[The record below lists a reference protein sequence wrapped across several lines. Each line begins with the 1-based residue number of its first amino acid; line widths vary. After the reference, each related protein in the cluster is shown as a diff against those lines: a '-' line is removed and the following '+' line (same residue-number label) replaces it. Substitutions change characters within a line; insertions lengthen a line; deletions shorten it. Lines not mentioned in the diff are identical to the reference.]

1 MTSTSATVPTTRDIS
16 GGRGAA
22 GPTLE
27 QPPDRAEPDGV
38 LLPLPLR
45 QPPGLPEPR
54 PPDRATR
61 AAQASE
67 IVTLL
72 AEADGPEPVAEDTG
86 SRLTRLAELVV
97 RAISAAVIRA
107 DLDKSRARILAA
119 ADESRRRIERDL
131 HDGAQQRL
139 ATLAVQLRAAAAG
152 NLTAGPE
159 ELRDVLEQAANEVTA
174 ALNEVRDIARGIH
187 PEVLSQGGLAPA
199 LQALARRSA
208 VPVKLAASTSGRL
221 PEHIEVTAYYVV
233 SELLNNTAKHAHA
246 SVVRV
251 TVEQRDKTMHLSVR
265 DDGVGD
271 ADPARGSGLV
281 GLRDRVEATGGT
293 VVIQSPAGAGTTVLV
308 SLPLDWSV

>member
-16 GGRGAA
+16 GGLGTA
-22 GPTLE
+22 GRTLE

-38 LLPLPLR
+38 LLPFPLR
-45 QPPGLPEPR
+45 EPPGLHEPH
-54 PPDRATR
+54 PPDQATR
-61 AAQASE
+61 AALASE

-86 SRLTRLAELVV
+86 SRLTCFAELVATAV
-97 RAISAAVIRA
+97 SAALIRA

-139 ATLAVQLRAAAAG
+139 VTLAVQLRAAAG

-159 ELRDVLEQAANEVTA
+159 ELRDVLEQAASEVTA

-187 PEVLSQGGLAPA
+187 PAVLSQGGLAPA
-199 LQALARRSA
+199 LQALARRSV
-208 VPVKLAASTSGRL
+208 VPVKLAVSTSGRL
-221 PEHIEVTAYYVV
+221 AEHIEVTAYYIV
-233 SELLNNTAKHAHA
+233 SELLTNAAKHARA

-251 TVEQRDKTMHLSVR
+251 TVEQRDKTLHLSVR
-265 DDGVGD
+265 DDGVGG
-271 ADPARGSGLV
+271 ADPARGSGLI
-281 GLRDRVEATGGT
+281 GLRDRVEAIGGT
-293 VVIQSPAGAGTTVLV
+293 AVVQSPAGVGTTVLV

>member
-1 MTSTSATVPTTRDIS
+1 MTSTSASVPTTSDIS
-16 GGRGAA
+16 GGRDTTGR
-22 GPTLE
+22 TLK

-38 LLPLPLR
+38 LLPFPLR
-45 QPPGLPEPR
+45 QPPGPPEPH

-61 AAQASE
+61 AALASE

-72 AEADGPEPVAEDTG
+72 AEADGPQPVAEDTG
-86 SRLTRLAELVV
+86 SRLTRFAELVAT
-97 RAISAAVIRA
+97 AISAALIRA
-107 DLDKSRARILAA
+107 DLDKSRVRILAA

-139 ATLAVQLRAAAAG
+139 ATLAVQLRAAAG
-152 NLTAGPE
+152 NLTTGPE

-187 PEVLSQGGLAPA
+187 PAVLSQGGLAPA

-208 VPVKLAASTSGRL
+208 VPVRLAVSTSGR
-221 PEHIEVTAYYVV
+221 PTEHIEVTAYYIV
-233 SELLNNTAKHAHA
+233 SELLTNAAKHARA

-251 TVEQRDKTMHLSVR
+251 TVEQRDKTLHLSVR
-265 DDGVGD
+265 DDGVGG
-271 ADPARGSGLV
+271 ADPARGSGLI
-281 GLRDRVEATGGT
+281 GLRDRVEAIGGT
-293 VVIQSPAGAGTTVLV
+293 AVIQSPAGAGTTVLV